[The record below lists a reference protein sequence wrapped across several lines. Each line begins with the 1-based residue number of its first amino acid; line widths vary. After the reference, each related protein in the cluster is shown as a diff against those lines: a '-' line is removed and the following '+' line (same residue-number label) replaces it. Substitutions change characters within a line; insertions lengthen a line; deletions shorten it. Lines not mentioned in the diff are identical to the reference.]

1 MSTIYNP
8 YNEQYN
14 WFYQGFVPT
23 KSEHEIVLKYLQGR
37 FKRGLSNNTNI

>member
-8 YNEQYN
+8 YSKPHS
-14 WFYQGFVPT
+14 WFYQGSAPT
-23 KSEHEIVLKYLQGR
+23 KSEHEIALKYLQGR

>member
-1 MSTIYNP
+1 MPTIYNP
-8 YNEQYN
+8 YSNHE
-14 WFYQGFVPT
+14 WFYNGPVPN